1 MSDKKKLVL
10 DIFEKLL
17 PKMSDMDIEKL
28 LAFGEGMAFK
38 VDQQPAIPDAQKS
51 A

>member
-1 MSDKKKLVL
+1 MSDKKKQVL
-10 DIFEKLL
+10 DIFERLL

-38 VDQQPAIPDAQKS
+38 VNQQKAIPDEQKS

>member
-1 MSDKKKLVL
+1 MSDKKKQVL

-17 PKMSDMDIEKL
+17 PSLSDMDVEKL

-38 VDQQPAIPDAQKS
+38 ADQQAQAVRDS